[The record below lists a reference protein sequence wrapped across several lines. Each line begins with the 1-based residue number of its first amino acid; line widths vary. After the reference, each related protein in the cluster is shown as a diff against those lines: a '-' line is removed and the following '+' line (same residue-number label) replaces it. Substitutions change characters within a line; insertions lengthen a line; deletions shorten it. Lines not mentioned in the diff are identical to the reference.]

1 MNMKK
6 IDKKLPLLIF
16 RCVALGLGLAVLTLL
31 KMDKMPVADAVWM
44 LAMAVTCLAACS
56 LGEHSKEHQREE

>member
-1 MNMKK
+1 MK
-6 IDKKLPLLIF
+6 IDKNLPLLVF

-31 KMDKMPVADAVWM
+31 GMEKMEVKEAVYL

-56 LGEHSKEHQREE
+56 LGENSKEHKERK